1 MSVAELAFL
10 IVGGTIAFSI
20 VGVLIGRTLIRKNVA
35 AYHNEVMISLFA
47 AAGVVYAVLLGFLVV
62 VVWQAYDGAHRNLAD
77 EAATLVPL
85 YRLTYGM
92 EAKEGNEMRA
102 LIRRYAAAVV
112 EDEWPTLGTSRSG
125 SNIARRAIGG
135 IDRVFAKIDPQ
146 TKQADRQIDTEFLR
160 TKSKVVADRNER
172 LLEASD
178 DVPWILWLGAVGGGA
193 IVMVMSFFIYME
205 RPWPH
210 LLMASLMG
218 ALIGLL
224 LFIMAVLSNPYTGA
238 LALTPDHFRFA
249 MQVMDDVDRGY

>member
-1 MSVAELAFL
+1 MGAAELAIV
-10 IVGGTIAFSI
+10 IVGGSIAFCI
-20 VGVLIGRTLIRKNVA
+20 VGVLIGRALIRQHVA

-92 EAKEGNEMRA
+92 EAKEGAEMRG
-102 LIRRYAAAVV
+102 LIRRYAEAVIH
-112 EDEWPTLGTSRSG
+112 DEWPTLGRTNSG
-125 SNIARRAIGG
+125 SNIARKAIGD
-135 IDRVFAKIDPQ
+135 IDRVFARIDPKV
-146 TKQADRQIDTEFLR
+146 KQADLQIDTEFLR
-160 TKSKVVADRNER
+160 TKSKIVADRNER

-178 DVPWILWLGAVGGGA
+178 TVPWVLWLGAVGGGA

-210 LLMASLMG
+210 VLMASLMG

-224 LFIMAVLSNPYTGA
+224 LFIMAVLSNPFTGA
-238 LALTPDHFRFA
+238 LALGPDHFRFA
-249 MQVMDDVDRGY
+249 VQVMNDDDRGD